1 MSGAWVTAAILVNC
15 TEIQFR
21 AQPAAKREL
30 PDCDDA
36 KGYIY
41 VADVVDPR
49 QLPLI
54 EVAP

>member
-1 MSGAWVTAAILVNC
+1 LVNC